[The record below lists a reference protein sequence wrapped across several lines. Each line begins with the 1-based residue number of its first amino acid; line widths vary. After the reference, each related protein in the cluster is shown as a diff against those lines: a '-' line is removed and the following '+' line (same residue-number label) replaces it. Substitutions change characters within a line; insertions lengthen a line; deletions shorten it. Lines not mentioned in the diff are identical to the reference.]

1 MALAKAI
8 KQNMNI
14 QLNKKPRILVS
25 AYVNLNELKSP
36 LFSQHKSSTKKMN
49 SKFHI
54 HVPYL
59 KINQLRVELDN
70 IDSDFENSTFVWRC
84 LLHKGS
90 GKKALKTRFDNKKFH
105 AIISKHK
112 SFKEIN
118 KFLNDDIKPYIY
130 DSYKFQEKNCNI
142 VNYENENHYSPYEIL
157 QLISNKIKELDI
169 KDDTVEIDE
178 LDSILKYSKKNSYS
192 LEIMYSLYILN
203 IVIEEL
209 KN

>member
-1 MALAKAI
+1 MSMALAKAI

-90 GKKALKTRFDNKKFH
+90 GKKALKTRFDN
-105 AIISKHK
+105 
-112 SFKEIN
+112 
-118 KFLNDDIKPYIY
+118 
-130 DSYKFQEKNCNI
+130 
-142 VNYENENHYSPYEIL
+142 
-157 QLISNKIKELDI
+157 
-169 KDDTVEIDE
+169 
-178 LDSILKYSKKNSYS
+178 
-192 LEIMYSLYILN
+192 
-203 IVIEEL
+203 
-209 KN
+209 